1 MNKKI
6 WNDAYKRAAEM
17 APVRPDRRMRDIL
30 YGDVPTFMELPR
42 AGKAAELKDTDIAF
56 LGMGYEGVKVDS
68 PHSRVPIKRPKPS
81 VAIASIIQFTMLM
94 AFLSNTIL
102 IFTFSSICVQW
113 MPAMLPLL
121 PAIPKPRFSAARP
134 ALAKSLR
141 PGPFP
146 WLAVAIM
153 RSPFR

>member
-68 PHSRVPIKRPKPS
+68 PHSYLPDL
-81 VAIASIIQFTMLM
+81 ASP
-94 AFLSNTIL
+94 AGPD
-102 IFTFSSICVQW
+102 SIYYRTGADKAPEAVRRHTLFNSPCLW
-113 MPAMLPLL
+113 
-121 PAIPKPRFSAARP
+121 
-134 ALAKSLR
+134 
-141 PGPFP
+141 PFYR
-146 WLAVAIM
+146 I
-153 RSPFR
+153 RS